1 MPAGRPTAY
10 KPDYVEQAK
19 KLSKMGATDAEMAE
33 FFGVAISTLNLWKVK
48 HPEFSEALSIGK
60 EIADNRVVNSLY
72 QRAMGYSHPDVDIR
86 VVEGQVVQTEL
97 IKHYP
102 PDSTAMIFWL
112 KNRDPSNWRD
122 KTDIEHS
129 GSIAGLTDDQI
140 EQKIR
145 ELTSKGE

>member
-48 HPEFSEALSIGK
+48 HPEFSESLSIGK
-60 EIADNRVVNSLY
+60 EIADNRVVSSLY

-86 VVEGQVVQTEL
+86 VVDGQVVQTEL

-102 PDSTAMIFWL
+102 PDATAMIFWL

>member
-1 MPAGRPTAY
+1 MGAGRPTAY
-10 KPDYVEQAK
+10 KTEYIEQAQ

-33 FFGVAISTLNLWKVK
+33 FFGVAISTLNLWKIK
-48 HPEFSEALSIGK
+48 HPEFSEALSAGK
-60 EIADNRVVNSLY
+60 EIADKRVVSSLY

-86 VVEGQVVQTEL
+86 VIEGQIVQTEL

-102 PDSTAMIFWL
+102 PDTTAMIFWL

-129 GSIAGLTDDQI
+129 GSIAGLTDEQI
-140 EQKIR
+140 DQKIR
-145 ELTSKGE
+145 ELGQQV